1 MAPEDDVTPGGYM
14 IWRGN
19 PAAILPPPALPEGRR
34 SFGCTAMARPADL
47 HRACGGLR
55 HSVETAVAA
64 SAKIAKGSRREG
76 RIPAGYTYLGQLL
89 AHDLCAPAEGAF
101 DYPLQGA
108 APAPAPSQRQSRA
121 VPLHLETLFGPIALK
136 RPLPGLHRFAP
147 HPAFPM
153 FAADINRVAP
163 GDGSNARADLHD
175 GRNDDSPMV
184 AQLSALFVE
193 AAHRAEAAFRQQGLG
208 VDAACL
214 AARAK
219 VARLWHRILVQDY
232 LPRLCLPGLPPPVAD
247 RTGPREVPVE
257 VSHAILRMGH
267 WMVRSQY
274 TLAADTVPVR
284 ELLAGQSG
292 IAEKRARPG
301 LENHWR
307 IDWRHFFELDPAV
320 PPQRSL
326 ALQTGIAVMFGSD
339 FTLPAGLR
347 IHSALV
353 RSDNDLA
360 LRDLARSI
368 DGGVQRVSAL
378 ARRLQGLRA
387 RYPHWVLWTAST
399 RRAMIADWFAANN
412 LKPVPALLRDPPLYL
427 YALIE
432 AGKGTTRKGFGGG
445 RHLGALGSVLLGR
458 SIASAIVAAK
468 AALPADNPALPDLDA
483 ITTMPD
489 LVRFLSQ

>member
-163 GDGSNARADLHD
+163 CDGSNARADLHD

-184 AQLSALFVE
+184 AQISALFVE
-193 AAHRAEAAFRQQGLG
+193 AAHRAEAAFRQQGL
-208 VDAACL
+208 VADAARL

-247 RTGPREVPVE
+247 RTGQGFTGELHE
-257 VSHAILRMGH
+257 NALGSHRCLS
-267 WMVRSQY
+267 V
-274 TLAADTVPVR
+274 V
-284 ELLAGQSG
+284 
-292 IAEKRARPG
+292 
-301 LENHWR
+301 
-307 IDWRHFFELDPAV
+307 
-320 PPQRSL
+320 
-326 ALQTGIAVMFGSD
+326 
-339 FTLPAGLR
+339 
-347 IHSALV
+347 
-353 RSDNDLA
+353 
-360 LRDLARSI
+360 
-368 DGGVQRVSAL
+368 
-378 ARRLQGLRA
+378 LRA
-387 RYPHWVLWTAST
+387 SRDSIQPYLPTKK
-399 RRAMIADWFAANN
+399 AAQC
-412 LKPVPALLRDPPLYL
+412 AAFLLRDCTLVSPWCRRRQRP
-427 YALIE
+427 
-432 AGKGTTRKGFGGG
+432 RP
-445 RHLGALGSVLLGR
+445 R
-458 SIASAIVAAK
+458 S
-468 AALPADNPALPDLDA
+468 PALPSRCPRRA
-483 ITTMPD
+483 
-489 LVRFLSQ
+489 RSGRSR